1 MAWNGNN
8 GKNTSDTLT
17 EKRPADGGTRKIP
30 SIMRGGVAAFLVVVL
45 AAGVWWCLA
54 HCSGKQEQ
62 NDSSPSTR
70 KAMKEKEN
78 PVPHIHKKTAVPANE
93 VSAPHSN
100 IPPEQQVMHTNL
112 YGYVI
117 NRPHTAV
124 VITNKHDDADK
135 SLEERVF
142 TNSADQKIAG
152 LLMLEPGELL
162 VGDASSL
169 FGRGF
174 TRAFL
179 KSLESP
185 IIITKDDDETTA
197 ELKRAVRDTKVE
209 IKARFDA
216 GEDIAE
222 LMAKERDELQA
233 IGLYRKELE
242 NEIRKIARDDTISE
256 SDMADFVKAA
266 NLMLQERGGK
276 PLEMPRFAAR
286 RFKLERIR
294 KGIHDED

>member
-1 MAWNGNN
+1 MAWNGSN
-8 GKNTSDTLT
+8 GKNT
-17 EKRPADGGTRKIP
+17 DGTSAAKHPVGGAKKSP
-30 SIMRGGVAAFLVVVL
+30 SIARGAFAALAVVAL
-45 AAGVWWCLA
+45 AAGAWWWLA
-54 HCSGKQEQ
+54 RQE
-62 NDSSPSTR
+62 PEP
-70 KAMKEKEN
+70 KAPRAPAKKAVKEKAK
-78 PVPHIHKKTAVPANE
+78 VTPHIHKETAEPVVEE
-93 VSAPHSN
+93 VAPHSN
-100 IPPEQQVMHTNL
+100 IPPEQQVMHTNI

-117 NRPHTAV
+117 NRPHTKT
-124 VITNKHDDADK
+124 VITNKVDEADK
-135 SLEERVF
+135 PLEERVF

-152 LLMLEPGELL
+152 LLMLEPGEML

-185 IIITKDDDETTA
+185 IIVTKDDDETTA
-197 ELKRAVRDTKVE
+197 ELKRAVRDTKIE
-209 IKARFDA
+209 IKARYDA
-216 GEDIAE
+216 GEDIAA
-222 LMAKERDELQA
+222 LMANERDELQA

-242 NEIRKIARDDTISE
+242 GEIRKIARDDTIGE
-256 SDMADFVKAA
+256 SDMEDFIKAA

-294 KGIHDED
+294 KGMHDKD

>member
-1 MAWNGNN
+1 MAWNGSNGNNANN
-8 GKNTSDTLT
+8 GTSAA
-17 EKRPADGGTRKIP
+17 KRPVGGARKSP
-30 SIMRGGVAAFLVVVL
+30 SIMRGVFAALAVVAL
-45 AAGVWWCLA
+45 AAGAWWWLA
-54 HCSGKQEQ
+54 RQE
-62 NDSSPSTR
+62 PEP
-70 KAMKEKEN
+70 KAPRTPAKKAVKEKAKAA
-78 PVPHIHKKTAVPANE
+78 PHVHKEKTAPVIEE
-93 VSAPHSN
+93 VAPHSN
-100 IPPEQQVMHTNL
+100 IPPEQRVMHTNI

-117 NRPHTAV
+117 NRPHTAT
-124 VITNKHDDADK
+124 VITNKVDDADK
-135 SLEERVF
+135 PLEERVF

-152 LLMLEPGELL
+152 LLMLEPGEML

-197 ELKRAVRDTKVE
+197 ELKRAVRDVKIE
-209 IKARFDA
+209 IKARYDA
-216 GEDIAE
+216 GEDIAA
-222 LMAKERDELQA
+222 LMANEREELQA

-242 NEIRKIARDDTISE
+242 SEIRKIARDDTIGE
-256 SDMADFVKAA
+256 AEMADFVKAA
-266 NLMLQERGGK
+266 NMMLQERGGK

-294 KGIHDED
+294 KGIHDND